1 MFQRYFLTTRSS
13 VSYSLSKGFCRL
25 ILLLASLELSVGSG
39 SATAQEVLVFP
50 ALTAFRMS
58 ETGVAASNDVDFGG
72 SIFFSKDFGRLRF
85 LGEVLLNKREK
96 EVERAQIGWKLSPSA
111 TIWAGR
117 FHTPLGFWNTEYH
130 HGAYLQTSINRP
142 KITEYE
148 DEGGLLPL
156 HGMGL
161 LLQTT
166 KRFGDALLSLDASVA
181 SGPTIDGAS
190 LEPVA
195 FLRPQRFGR
204 TGVSAKV
211 AWQPDATTPTQM
223 GASFAKFDLPITG
236 APTDLVSQLVVNG
249 FLNWESG
256 AWRLLG
262 EAYVTRH
269 RANESGVLN
278 NSTITSV
285 YVQSDYRF
293 SDTWSG
299 FARLESNRAASV
311 DALISRNPSFARS
324 NTVIG
329 ARVELPAHFA
339 LKLEV
344 GSQQRFDGSTAR
356 YVGTQLS
363 TVFK

>member
-1 MFQRYFLTTRSS
+1 MFHRHFLTTLAHLGFGLS
-13 VSYSLSKGFCRL
+13 VRCRCS
-25 ILLLASLELSVGSG
+25 IVLLASLVLSEG
-39 SATAQEVLVFP
+39 SAMAQEILVFP
-50 ALTAFRMS
+50 ALTAFRLNES
-58 ETGVAASNDVDFGG
+58 GVAASNDVDFGG
-72 SIFFSKDFGRLRF
+72 SIFFSKDYGRLRL
-85 LGEVLLNKREK
+85 LGEVLLNKKEK
-96 EVERAQIGWKLSPSA
+96 EVERAQIGWKLNQSA
-111 TIWAGR
+111 TLWAGR

-142 KITEYE
+142 KITDYE

-166 KRFGDALLSLDASVA
+166 KRFGDALLNVDASVA

-195 FLRPQRFGR
+195 FLRPQRFGK

-211 AWQPDATTPTQM
+211 AWQPDATSPTQI
-223 GASFAKFDLPITG
+223 GASFAKFDLPVAG
-236 APTDLVSQLVVNG
+236 APADLLSQLVVNG
-249 FLNWESG
+249 FVNWESG
-256 AWRLLG
+256 PWRILA

-278 NSTITSV
+278 HNTITST
-285 YVQSDYRF
+285 YIQGEYRF
-293 SDTWSG
+293 NDKWSG
-299 FARLESNRAASV
+299 YGRLESNRAPST
-311 DALISRNPSFARS
+311 DALISRNPGFARNNS
-324 NTVIG
+324 VIG

-339 LKLEV
+339 LKVEV
-344 GSQQRFDGSTAR
+344 GSQQRFDGSNAR
-356 YVGTQLS
+356 YAGIQLS